1 MGCDECREALS
12 AGLDGEDGPVER
24 GAADAHL
31 DICPQCQ
38 EWYDNAALVTR
49 LARTGAVPVTFT
61 VDDAVLAALPA
72 RPTVRATA
80 GRLLDRVR
88 GPAAVPLRIALGVL
102 GLAQFL
108 LGAAQIGGL
117 TAASHL
123 HGVAGVEGANH
134 LWHESAAWNVALG
147 AGFAWIALR
156 RVRPTGILPTLT
168 AFVVVLT
175 LLTTDDLIGGRVEFT
190 RVLSHSLIVLGFL
203 VVLALSRVLPDP
215 GTPPVRR
222 PDRGRWRATFDD
234 VAEPAEPVPGLRIV
248 RSAPPAQATADT
260 RRAA

>member
-1 MGCDECREALS
+1 M
-12 AGLDGEDGPVER
+12 
-24 GAADAHL
+24 
-31 DICPQCQ
+31 
-38 EWYDNAALVTR
+38 TR
-49 LARTGAVPVTFT
+49 LTRTSTVPVTFQ

-72 RPTVRATA
+72 RRTARAALGHLLARA
-80 GRLLDRVR
+80 GR
-88 GPAAVPLRIALGVL
+88 PAAVPLRVVLGVL

-117 TAASHL
+117 TATGHL
-123 HGVAGVEGANH
+123 HGVTGVEGANH

-215 GTPPVRR
+215 ATPPVRR

-234 VAEPAEPVPGLRIV
+234 VAEPAEPAPGLRIV
-248 RSAPPAQATADT
+248 RSVSSAQVTADT